1 MNEQQTFPITTT
13 ILDVTTGDGDTAVID
28 TMNISNSYSPNTPSK
43 IELLSNLTDKEKKF
57 EHELDNNNDYS
68 FQDDEQYHRHI
79 QDMMIDQ
86 NDGDNITEDTD
97 DQEYQDDLNQSN
109 KMDTFNFNYSLSNPN
124 DSDDSLKQLT
134 NTTKDTG
141 KSIYS
146 KSNNNDDKRPRKFIC
161 RYCNKAFSLMNVLKV
176 HERIHTGEKPYV
188 CEICN
193 KAFNQSGSL
202 NRHKNTHTK
211 RSSDNRSYS
220 CRFCPR
226 QFLHSSQL
234 QDHETMEH
242 SMEMNISITKSNDTK
257 VTDYTIKLPTSSLP
271 TTSLSTMT
279 VTETIT
285 TITEGITTDCN
296 LLKQNH
302 LSSQLLHNKSI
313 INNNTLKLSSSE
325 HNNKNFDKNNINN
338 PHSNNIDTND
348 LDNNNNNT
356 NSMSLLN
363 STQNLFDFDNKKLTG
378 LSNKFPFPYGLNLIS
393 KFLPVSLADEF
404 IKSLDHNNN
413 NNNNNGNMD
422 GSLHH
427 LPITTTNTITPS
439 TIGITSTNTIS
450 GINIPNIMNPINKGI
465 LKQDFSDNTNTFTCT
480 LCSTNLSSKTELDLH
495 WGQHFI
501 QQMEAQLGP
510 ISNSLLP
517 SSSISNPLNP
527 IHLNPNTSFN
537 DINSNLPLLFTS
549 STQNTLKSTEQTD
562 LNKMLPENPNTTY
575 PFDNCLSNTSIDNI
589 SLLNSTNMN
598 SAATAAAA
606 AAASAAMVTA
616 LSQFLLG
623 NTPGQSLPNPSLLA
637 ATAALTNPELLN
649 TLMNTL
655 PPTITTTNTNTTAN
669 TSINTNTINKSDNN
683 NTPAIQSNINEL
695 NPNHFNKLLNSLTNV
710 HNHLNFP
717 RSAAL
722 SNDIAQKLLDIDT
735 NSFGLKD
742 HALNFIINKACNISP
757 DSLTKSP
764 TSSSPSLSSSISPSA
779 ILTTTMA
786 TTTMTTSISQ
796 NYSSLS
802 HLNQKTPSSLSTHS
816 IWPCNLELDFTNRS
830 IINPLQS
837 NCALNQLFTELDTN
851 LSMNM
856 KTSTNSFDPQ
866 MLSTMNLS
874 TCKNNSYITENSFK
888 LNNSRH
894 LSVDSENYSSDLEGG
909 GGGGEGVGGIGGGNL
924 TDSTLSGSFNTSK
937 RKRSNS
943 PNNSADNSKSRKCNF
958 CNKQFNC
965 TSALR
970 IHYRKHSGERP
981 YICRHCGKAFSQN
994 GTLKRHSQ
1002 TCKAAYNKN
1011 NSNTNINNNGHN
1023 NNENR
1028 DAHFD
1033 QKFPMSTPTTHHQ
1046 SSFIKNISNNITDPI
1061 NLKPSNF
1068 STLLCNPIDGL
1079 SDNEGQMNLSQS
1091 ISNSN
1096 HVKTTLPTTMNS
1108 INTTMNI
1115 IENNKTNVNKLS
1127 NQYIYPELNEKQL
1140 HNLEKSQ
1147 IWENCNI
1154 KLEEGNCSSLS
1165 KTTLSSIATT
1175 RHESN
1180 VSNPFKQQQQQQ
1192 QSINVGSTFNI
1203 QNQPITLWSNFDW
1216 TKLTNHEIK
1225 LLLEKLHSLGKLY
1238 GCIDCQTYYLD
1249 EKMANYHLSSMHG
1262 NLKNQ
1267 SSSSSLLDS
1276 VDNSSKKFEC
1286 FLCGVNLN
1294 NSLLFLE
1301 HFTHCLSLKKH
1312 NGIDLMMKQTTT
1324 DSLTILSDN
1333 KTTDNNKNTCNELD
1347 ENEDE
1352 NINEQ
1357 SVNEP
1362 TQITNTTSQELH
1374 TVSSIIDNCNDN
1386 NNNNNDNN
1394 DPVLLNSIND
1404 QSEIK
1409 LNGYCIEETIE
1420 LHEKDDDLHISS
1432 PCSIIVSN
1440 SVDQLNGKSIDN
1452 L

>member
-13 ILDVTTGDGDTAVID
+13 IPDVTTGYEDTSVID
-28 TMNISNSYSPNTPSK
+28 TMNINNSYSPNTPSK
-43 IELLSNLTDKEKKF
+43 IELLPNLTDKEKKI
-57 EHELDNNNDYS
+57 EHDLDNNNDYS

-86 NDGDNITEDTD
+86 NDGDNVTEDTD
-97 DQEYQDDLNQSN
+97 DQEYQDDINQSN
-109 KMDTFNFNYSLSNPN
+109 KMDTFNFNFSLSNPN

-134 NTTKDTG
+134 NLNKDTG
-141 KSIYS
+141 KPIYS

-234 QDHETMEH
+234 QDHETVEH
-242 SMEMNISITKSNDTK
+242 SMEMNISISKSNDTR
-257 VTDYTIKLPTSSLP
+257 VNDYTTVKLPTSSLS
-271 TTSLSTMT
+271 TTSLPIIST
-279 VTETIT
+279 TETIK
-285 TITEGITTDCN
+285 TITEGITADCN
-296 LLKQNH
+296 ILKQNH

-313 INNNTLKLSSSE
+313 NNNTLKLSSSE
-325 HNNKNFDKNNINN
+325 HNDKNF
-338 PHSNNIDTND
+338 
-348 LDNNNNNT
+348 DNNNNNNNILNKNIDNNDIDNN

-363 STQNLFDFDNKKLTG
+363 STQNLFELDTKMTG
-378 LSNKFPFPYGLNLIS
+378 VTNKFPFPYGLNLIS
-393 KFLPVSLADEF
+393 KFLPVGLTDEF
-404 IKSLDHNNN
+404 IKSLENNN
-413 NNNNNGNMD
+413 ID
-422 GSLHH
+422 GLLHQ
-427 LPITTTNTITPS
+427 LPITTTTTITSSS
-439 TIGITSTNTIS
+439 TVGITSTNTVSGMNIS
-450 GINIPNIMNPINKGI
+450 NIINPINKGI
-465 LKQDFSDNTNTFTCT
+465 LKQDLLDNTNTFTCT
-480 LCSTNLSSKTELDLH
+480 LCSTNLSSKTELDIH

-501 QQMEAQLGP
+501 QQMEAQFGP
-510 ISNSLLP
+510 ISNSLIP
-517 SSSISNPLNP
+517 SSSLSNPLNP

-537 DINSNLPLLFTS
+537 DINSKLPHSFTS
-549 STQNTLKSTEQTD
+549 STQNTLKSIEQTD
-562 LNKMLPENPNTTY
+562 LNKILPENSNTTY

-598 SAATAAAA
+598 SAATAAA

-649 TLMNTL
+649 SLMNAL
-655 PPTITTTNTNTTAN
+655 PPTITTTNTNTTTN
-669 TSINTNTINKSDNN
+669 TTINTNTTNKSDNN
-683 NTPAIQSNINEL
+683 NTPTIQSNMNEL

-717 RSAAL
+717 RSTGL
-722 SNDIAQKLLDIDT
+722 SNNIAQKLLDIDT

-779 ILTTTMA
+779 IITTTIG

-796 NYSSLS
+796 NYSSLN

-816 IWPCNLELDFTNRS
+816 IWPCKLELDFTNRS

-856 KTSTNSFDPQ
+856 ATSNSFDQQ
-866 MLSTMNLS
+866 MLSTINLS
-874 TCKNNSYITENSFK
+874 TCKNNSYITEDSFK

-894 LSVDSENYSSDLEGG
+894 LSIDSENYSSDLEGG
-909 GGGGEGVGGIGGGNL
+909 GGGVEGVGGVGGGNL
-924 TDSTLSGSFNTSK
+924 TDSTLSGSFNTLK

-943 PNNSADNSKSRKCNF
+943 PNNSIDNSKSRKCNF

-1011 NSNTNINNNGHN
+1011 NSNTNTNNNNN

-1028 DAHFD
+1028 DAHFN
-1033 QKFPMSTPTTHHQ
+1033 QKFPTSTPTTHHQ

-1061 NLKPSNF
+1061 NLKPSKF
-1068 STLLCNPIDGL
+1068 STLLCDPIDGL
-1079 SDNEGQMNLSQS
+1079 SDTEGKMNLSQS
-1091 ISNSN
+1091 INNIN
-1096 HVKTTLPTTMNS
+1096 HIKTTLPTTMNS
-1108 INTTMNI
+1108 INTNMNI
-1115 IENNKTNVNKLS
+1115 VQNNKTNVNKLS
-1127 NQYIYPELNEKQL
+1127 NRYIYPEPTEKQL
-1140 HNLEKSQ
+1140 HNSEKSQ
-1147 IWENCNI
+1147 IWENSNM
-1154 KLEEGNCSSLS
+1154 KLEEGNCSLLN
-1165 KTTLSSIATT
+1165 KTAFPSIVTT
-1175 RHESN
+1175 KQESN
-1180 VSNPFKQQQQQQ
+1180 ASNPFKQQQQ
-1192 QSINVGSTFNI
+1192 IIHVGPSLNI
-1203 QNQPITLWSNFDW
+1203 QNQTATLLSNFDW
-1216 TKLTNHEIK
+1216 TILTNYEIK

-1249 EKMANYHLSSMHG
+1249 EKMATYHLSSMHG
-1262 NLKNQ
+1262 NLNDQ
-1267 SSSSSLLDS
+1267 SSSSSSSSSGSSTAAAAGAAATSVSPS

-1301 HFTHCLSLKKH
+1301 HFTHCLSMKKH
-1312 NGIDLMMKQTTT
+1312 NGIDLMIKQTTT
-1324 DSLTILSDN
+1324 DPLTILSDN
-1333 KTTDNNKNTCNELD
+1333 KATDNNNASNNNMCNELD
-1347 ENEDE
+1347 KNEDE
-1352 NINEQ
+1352 NISEQ
-1357 SVNEP
+1357 SINEAI
-1362 TQITNTTSQELH
+1362 QMTNIKSQELH
-1374 TVSSIIDNCNDN
+1374 TVSSIIDNCNN
-1386 NNNNNDNN
+1386 NINNDSN
-1394 DPVLLNSIND
+1394 PVLNNIND

-1409 LNGYCIEETIE
+1409 LNGYCIEERNE
-1420 LHEKDDDLHISS
+1420 VHEKDDDKDDDLHTSSS
-1432 PCSIIVSN
+1432 PCNITFSN
-1440 SVDQLNGKSIDN
+1440 SVDQLTG
-1452 L
+1452 